1 MIKRELTELTF
12 EHCHEVLRRDI
23 LIGSSYAKDGESKSF
38 VFNPFFNE
46 YRVKRGDKIIDSGQA
61 SEELLSVYNEL

>member
-23 LIGSSYAKDGESKSF
+23 LIGSAYTLDGHSKSF

-46 YRVKRGDKIIDSGQA
+46 YRVMRGDAVIESGQA
-61 SEELLSVYNEL
+61 VEELLTVYNEL